1 MNHPNEKEST
11 SFDRITPIDLSFSP
25 VVEDAPY
32 RWLRSLGLNPRQGQG
47 LVQRAIGVAPFAW
60 LPIVIWAWFHNRL
73 LGIPISCLV
82 AIPLLILGEGVVLT
96 EGEESGGI
104 SGWDLHAWECYRGL
118 DKP

>member
-47 LVQRAIGVAPFAW
+47 LVQRAIGVALFAW

-73 LGIPISCLV
+73 LGISVPEPLLAHYGISVSCLV

-96 EGEESGGI
+96 EGEE
-104 SGWDLHAWECYRGL
+104 
-118 DKP
+118 